1 MALLGVHGEVFF
13 SREWAQPTIVDGAR
27 LVPGTPNTLDLGNPA
42 FWSGDRV
49 LLVCQRGIPVKLPGL
64 QYAPC
69 PSGYSFYGG
78 GEFETGPAV
87 ASRTRNGA
95 MYFGADS
102 PRPFYEQAPSVSL
115 ATSAYVYIHRD
126 ELDNITFYSE
136 ESEALNGEGESLLP
150 ISILDSGPILIAPAP
165 TGNYPLAVINEI
177 LPFLSPLLFSELLLG
192 GDGEILSD
200 QVLPQQLTDSI
211 SDLLEQF
218 AEEGGWSRVANL
230 TSWVFETNVDLL
242 DQNAIGQQFGESAK
256 GALKGAGSFN
266 AIINTAEKKE
276 YLSPSSM
283 LRLMFVTQV
292 GAKGK
297 ARFIIADNSRA
308 DVTCKS
314 PRKVYYETP
323 LLISNT
329 NVNVAFDE
337 IITMSIQFVAT
348 GKIRIASSRG

>member
-13 SREWAQPTIVDGAR
+13 SREWAQPTIVDGSR
-27 LVPGTPNTLDLGNPA
+27 LVPGTVNSLDLGNPA

-49 LLVCQRGIPVKLPGL
+49 LLLCQRGIPVRLPDL
-64 QYAPC
+64 QHAPC
-69 PSGYSFYGG
+69 PTGYSFYGG
-78 GEFETGPAV
+78 GQFDTGPAV
-87 ASRTRNGA
+87 TSRTRNGE
-95 MYFGADS
+95 MYFGS
-102 PRPFYEQAPSVSL
+102 PDRAFYEQPPAVPL
-115 ATSAYVYIHRD
+115 IDSAYVYIYRD

-136 ESEALNGEGESLLP
+136 ENDAINGEGESLLP
-150 ISILDSGPILIAPAP
+150 ISILDCGPILIAPAP
-165 TGNYPLAVINEI
+165 TGNYPSAVTNEI
-177 LPFLSPLLFSELLLG
+177 LSFLSPLLFSELPLG
-192 GDGEILSD
+192 GEVEIASD
-200 QVLPQQLTDSI
+200 QIFPQQLNDSI

-218 AEEGGWSRVANL
+218 ANESGWSRVANL
-230 TSWVFETNVDLL
+230 TSWVFETNVDVL
-242 DQNAIGQQFGESAK
+242 DQNAIGQQFGDSAK

-283 LRLMFVTQV
+283 LRLMFITQV

-297 ARFIIADNSRA
+297 ARFVIADNSKA
-308 DVTCKS
+308 DVACES
-314 PRKVYYETP
+314 PRKIYYETP

-337 IITMSIQFVAT
+337 MITMSIQFVAT

>member
-49 LLVCQRGIPVKLPGL
+49 LLMCQRGIPVKLPGL

-95 MYFGADS
+95 MYFGASS
-102 PRPFYEQAPSVSL
+102 PRPFYEQAPSVPL
-115 ATSAYVYIHRD
+115 VTSAYVYVHRD
-126 ELDNITFYSE
+126 ELDNITFYSDE
-136 ESEALNGEGESLLP
+136 NDAINGEGGSLLP
-150 ISILDSGPILIAPAP
+150 ISILDCGPILIAPAP
-165 TGNYPLAVINEI
+165 AGNYPSAIANQI
-177 LPFLSPLLFSELLLG
+177 LSFLSPLLFSQSFTAEE
-192 GDGEILSD
+192 GEILSD
-200 QVLPQQLTDSI
+200 QIFPRELSESI
-211 SDLLEQF
+211 AELLEEF
-218 AEEGGWSRVANL
+218 AEEGGWKRVANL
-230 TSWVFETNVDLL
+230 TSWAFETNVDVL

-266 AIINTAEKKE
+266 AIVNTAEKE
-276 YLSPSSM
+276 DYLSPASM
-283 LRLMFVTQV
+283 LRLMFITQV
-292 GAKGK
+292 GAKAK
-297 ARFIIADNSRA
+297 ARFIIADASKSDA
-308 DVTCKS
+308 ACES
-314 PRKVYYETP
+314 PRKIYYETP

-337 IITMSIQFVAT
+337 IITMTVQFVAT
-348 GKIRIASSRG
+348 GKIRIASSLG